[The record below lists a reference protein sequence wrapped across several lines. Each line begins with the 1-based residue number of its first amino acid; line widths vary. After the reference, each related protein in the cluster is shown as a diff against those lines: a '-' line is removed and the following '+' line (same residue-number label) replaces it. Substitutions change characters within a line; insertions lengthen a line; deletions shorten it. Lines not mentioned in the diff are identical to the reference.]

1 MIPATRQSTRRE
13 ELSPSWTPHYV
24 SAKLVFVSFWVACLT
39 PIIENARRADDK
51 CSVLISEIFAKDFF
65 QKQIYVYQ
73 RICLHE
79 IQIPTGKHAITHTQ
93 SNKNVSTRTLLKS
106 TEQRSHGPTAPCLYF
121 GMETKLEGNSSQ
133 STEHHNGSTTTIG
146 EIHLLQFG
154 CVFLFVSKNTLL
166 FIVVKCDW
174 SGLFGYLWFCSL
186 FSVELKVSRYGDQ
199 AKYFG
204 RYLFRF
210 FV

>member
-65 QKQIYVYQ
+65 QKQIYVAVKIYQ

-79 IQIPTGKHAITHTQ
+79 IQIPTGKHAITHTHTQTKMCQRGLFWSRRNNAAMDQRRHAYILGWRPNWRVIRHKARSTITDQQQQ
-93 SNKNVSTRTLLKS
+93 SVKFTFFNSVVYF
-106 TEQRSHGPTAPCLYF
+106 CLYQKTHF
-121 GMETKLEGNSSQ
+121 SSLW
-133 STEHHNGSTTTIG
+133 SNVIG
-146 EIHLLQFG
+146 LDCLDICGFALCL
-154 CVFLFVSKNTLL
+154 V
-166 FIVVKCDW
+166 
-174 SGLFGYLWFCSL
+174 
-186 FSVELKVSRYGDQ
+186 
-199 AKYFG
+199 
-204 RYLFRF
+204 
-210 FV
+210 